1 MIVAK
6 RNASEAHDYV
16 LGLIEAASQNFGL
29 RFFITSRDFD
39 RLFRWW
45 EKGIPEKLVLEAI
58 GRVAARKRKKNE
70 SLKSF
75 FSCDNEVKKL
85 FAALR
90 EAGVGQV
97 SSPQPQA
104 GMLRDEIGEFFK
116 RPSPELSPF
125 MEKFRLLADAAP
137 DCRSA
142 LSRELQE
149 EILRAYENDLELQVQ
164 TEMFLRQLAPEL
176 QRPDLIRCFKIRF
189 LHKKLGLPGFL
200 LNPERPVNPGTST
213 TGS

>member
-1 MIVAK
+1 MIAAERK
-6 RNASEAHDYV
+6 ANEAHDYV

-45 EKGIPEKLVLEAI
+45 EKGIPEKLVLEAL

-85 FAALR
+85 FAAYR

-97 SSPQPQA
+97 SRPQPEA
-104 GMLRDEIGEFFK
+104 DTRHDESGEFFK
-116 RPSPELSPF
+116 RPAPELAPF
-125 MEKFRLLADAAP
+125 MGKFRRLADAAP

-176 QRPDLIRCFKIRF
+176 RRPDLIRCFQIRF

-200 LNPERPVNPGTST
+200 LNPDRSMNQ
-213 TGS
+213 GSSASGS